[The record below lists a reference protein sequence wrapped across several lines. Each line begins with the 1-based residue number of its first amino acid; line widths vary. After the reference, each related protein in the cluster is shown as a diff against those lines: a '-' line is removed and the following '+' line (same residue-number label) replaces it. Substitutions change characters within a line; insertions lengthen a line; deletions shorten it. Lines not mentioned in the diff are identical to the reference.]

1 MEELDIKQIV
11 QAIWNKKLIVIIVT
25 AITMTIAAVYSYAL
39 QKPKYQS
46 FTTIVLTKSA
56 QETEEGTISS
66 LTSTDVTMNQKLVE
80 TYSEIIKSESVLE
93 EVLEN
98 TGIDNITPGKLK
110 SNITV
115 KAVKDTEVI
124 KVTVTSYD
132 AEDAAKIANEIGVVF
147 AKWVKQNLNLNNV
160 HTLDKAK
167 VATSPYNIQ
176 PVKYIAIAAVIGII
190 ISCAYIVIRELF
202 DTTVKTADEI
212 ESLLDIPVIAQISN
226 ASIYYAKGGKSNDR

>member
-11 QAIWNKKLIVIIVT
+11 QAIWNKKVLVIVVT
-25 AITMTIAAVYSYAL
+25 IITMIIAAVYSYAL

-46 FTTIVLTKSA
+46 STTIVLTKP
-56 QETEEGTISS
+56 QETEEGKALG
-66 LTSTDVTMNQKLVE
+66 LTSTDVTMNQKLVD
-80 TYSEIIKSESVLE
+80 TYSEIIKSENVLDQ
-93 EVLEN
+93 VIEN
-98 TGIDNITPGKLK
+98 TGVQNTSVSKLK

-124 KVTVTSYD
+124 KVTVTCYN
-132 AEDAAKIANEIGVVF
+132 AEDAADIANEIGVVF
-147 AKWVKQNLNLNNV
+147 AKWVKENLNLNNV

-167 VATSPYNIQ
+167 VATRPYNIQ

-212 ESLLDIPVIAQISN
+212 ENMLDTPVIAQISN
-226 ASIYYAKGGKSNDR
+226 AMIYVNKGGKR